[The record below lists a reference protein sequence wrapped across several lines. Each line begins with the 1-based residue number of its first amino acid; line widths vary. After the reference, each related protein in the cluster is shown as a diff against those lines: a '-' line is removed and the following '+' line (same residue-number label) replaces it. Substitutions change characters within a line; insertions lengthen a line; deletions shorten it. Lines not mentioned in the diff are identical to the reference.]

1 MAKGQE
7 AVDEG
12 ARSATRFLEQIADGQ
27 CNADLSHA
35 LHKLGLKL
43 ASECRQRNDKVSGE
57 VTLRLKITAEPSGV
71 VAVVYEVNAKDP
83 KAKDP
88 KARTSGSVFWLT
100 KGGNF
105 TPDNPRQTNFPGI
118 REVRITGEVRDVA
131 VNDNNGQAPEEGV

>member
-83 KAKDP
+83 KA
-88 KARTSGSVFWLT
+88 RTSGNVFWLT

-105 TPDNPRQTNFPGI
+105 TPDDPRQTNLPGI
-118 REVRITGEVRDVA
+118 REVKITGEVRDVV

>member
-43 ASECRQRNDKVSGE
+43 GSECRQRNDKVSGE

-71 VAVVYEVNAKDP
+71 VAVLYEVNAKE
-83 KAKDP
+83 P

-105 TPDNPRQTNFPGI
+105 TADNPRQTSIPGI
-118 REVRITGEVRDVA
+118 REVKIIGEVRDVA
-131 VNDNNGQAPEEGV
+131 QVVNDNNGQAPEEGV

>member
-1 MAKGQE
+1 MAKQE

-12 ARSATRFLEQIADGQ
+12 ARSATRFIEQVADGQ

-57 VTLRLKITAEPSGV
+57 VSLRLKITAEPSGV
-71 VAVVYEVNAKDP
+71 VGVLYEVNAKEP
-83 KAKDP
+83 KAK
-88 KARTSGSVFWLT
+88 TSGSVFWLT

-105 TPDNPRQTNFPGI
+105 TVDNPKQQNLPGI
-118 REVRITGEVRDVA
+118 REVKIIGEVRDVA
-131 VNDNNGQAPEEGV
+131 QVANDNDGTEGGV